1 MFEKIKKLTDI
12 AKNKMKN
19 SHDPVH
25 DLGHVDRVAKY
36 SERLGKDHGLNK
48 TQIEALILASYWHD
62 VSRTITK
69 KPSIILMPLV
79 DDMLSAIMLWLYSIK
94 LGIFKGNVAGMASR
108 VILCKSLGTGAF
120 FTRLFMRPK
129 NRIMIDIL
137 KDADMLDVLN
147 QDRIKKLMILA
158 EKSRLYKLGYK
169 TAVSWFLNNSQL
181 HMRTKA
187 ARVYLEQM
195 MVNFWEWLK
204 EKTVYKWHIDKF
216 GEKWV
221 KKMLTLAELLIRHIR
236 RLNSFALK
244 DSQI

>member
-1 MFEKIKKLTDI
+1 MLEKLQKLTDI
-12 AKNKMKN
+12 AKRKMKN
-19 SHDPVH
+19 SYDPVH
-25 DLGHVDRVAKY
+25 DLGHVERVAKY
-36 SERLGKDHGLNK
+36 AERLGKDHNLEDN
-48 TQIEALILASYWHD
+48 QIEALILASYWHD

-79 DDMLSAIMLWLYSIK
+79 DDMLSAIMLWLYSLRFGLI
-94 LGIFKGNVAGMASR
+94 GNVAGMASR
-108 VILCKSLGTGAF
+108 TILCKSLGTGAL
-120 FTRLFMRPK
+120 FTRIFMRRK

-147 QDRIKKLMILA
+147 QERIKKLMTLA

-169 TAVSWFLNNSQL
+169 TAVSWFLKNSHL

-187 ARVYLEQM
+187 ARIYVEQIM
-195 MVNFWEWLK
+195 INFWEWLK

-221 KKMLTLAELLIRHIR
+221 KKMLILAELLITHIR
-236 RLNSFALK
+236 KLNSL
-244 DSQI
+244 SITESRP